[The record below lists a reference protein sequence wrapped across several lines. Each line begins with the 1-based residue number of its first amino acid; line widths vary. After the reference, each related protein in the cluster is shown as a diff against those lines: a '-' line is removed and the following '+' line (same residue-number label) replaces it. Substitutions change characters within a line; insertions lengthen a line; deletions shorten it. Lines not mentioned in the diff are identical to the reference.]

1 MSTASGRDILAGPIR
16 ARIGRAQPSLSA
28 LAVAVGAAACV
39 ILAIAFASRRL
50 LSYGGGTAVAA
61 VALFLLVAWCL
72 AHQRVDQTLAVV
84 ALYLGLLDG
93 YAKLR
98 TGSSTITLVRDALLF
113 AIAAGALLR
122 AVATRQRL
130 VLPPL
135 GGLVLA
141 FVTVVLVELA
151 NPASRGLTASLAGA
165 RQHLEFV
172 PLFFLGYAFV
182 RTESQIRK
190 ALIVLVICAAAGG
203 VVSYIQS
210 RLSPDQ
216 LAAWGAGYAER
227 IYGTGLFTGAGR
239 VAFLGSGDIRV
250 ATVRPFGLGSEI
262 GSGAFAAALAFPGL
276 IALLMVA
283 RGRLR
288 WALVVMSVGISLAV
302 ATSGSRGALITVFV
316 SLAAFGMLAAASKN
330 ALKVAVGLT
339 LGVTL
344 IYTAFVALGPT
355 NQAAQ
360 RAQSITPTNIVS
372 TFSTDR
378 GASVGLFPVL
388 AADHPLGI
396 GLGTVGPAAS
406 VGQTAAT
413 PGAYN
418 AETEWNFLV
427 LEVGIAG
434 VLAYVALLL
443 RLMWLA
449 MARIR
454 PIAEPA
460 LRLDLAALA
469 APIFGLFVAGF
480 GGPTS
485 ASVPGAPYLWLVS
498 GVLAYHLVRA
508 HAGEA
513 RATHGSP
520 DAGRSA
526 SKEEPGA

>member
-16 ARIGRAQPSLSA
+16 ARIGRAEPVLSA
-28 LAVAVGAAACV
+28 LAVGSGAGACV
-39 ILAIAFASRRL
+39 ILAIGFASGRL
-50 LSYGGGTAVAA
+50 LSYGGGTALAA

-72 AHQRVDQTLAVV
+72 THQRVDQTLAAV

-93 YAKLR
+93 YLKLR
-98 TGSSTITLVRDALLF
+98 TGSSTVTLVRDALLF

-122 AVATRQRL
+122 AVSTGRRL

-135 GGLVLA
+135 SGLVLA
-141 FVTVVLVELA
+141 FVAVVLVELA
-151 NPASRGLTASLAGA
+151 NPASRGLTASIAGV

-239 VAFLGSGDIRV
+239 VAFLGSGDIRI

-283 RGRLR
+283 RGRFR
-288 WALVVMSVGISLAV
+288 WALAVMSVGIGLAV
-302 ATSGSRGALITVFV
+302 ATSGSRSALITVFV
-316 SLAAFGMLAAASKN
+316 SLTAFGILAAASKN
-330 ALKVAVGLT
+330 ALKASVGLA
-339 LGVTL
+339 LGVAL
-344 IYTAFVALGPT
+344 IYTAFVELGPT

-360 RAQSITPTNIVS
+360 RAQSITPTNVVS
-372 TFSTDR
+372 TFSADR
-378 GASVGLFPVL
+378 GASVGLFPAL
-388 AADHPLGI
+388 AADHPLGV

-406 VGQTAAT
+406 VGQTAAA
-413 PGAYN
+413 PGVYN

-427 LEVGIAG
+427 IEVGIAG
-434 VLAYVALLL
+434 VLVYVALLL

-449 MARIR
+449 ARRIR
-454 PIAEPA
+454 LVADPA
-460 LRLDLAALA
+460 MRLDLAALA

-480 GGPTS
+480 AGPTS

-498 GVLAYHLVRA
+498 GVLAYHLV
-508 HAGEA
+508 HAYTGEA
-513 RATHGSP
+513 PVGQGLAGTGRGPTTRSP
-520 DAGRSA
+520 G
-526 SKEEPGA
+526 G